1 MMRYYSHGKILL
13 SGEYSVLHGAQALAL
28 PTQRGQS
35 LTIIPSQGKNL
46 DWISHN
52 VDSEIWFEATF
63 SLTDL
68 SLIHTNNPA
77 VGKRLETF
85 LQYLRQQQNEFCRT
99 PVQAETILEFDRQW
113 GLGSSSTL
121 LSNLA
126 RWADCDP
133 FSLLDHTLGGS
144 GYDIACAL
152 ADGPICFQRI
162 AGRPL
167 FKAVEFDPP
176 FKNELYFVYL
186 NQKQDSQKE
195 VEQYLKKKPQLA
207 FLEKISNLT
216 HHLINCKDLENFQTL
231 LTEHETLMSSHLK
244 RPRLQEEYFP
254 DFTGVIKSL
263 GAWGGDFVLASG
275 GRPDYFKEKGFK
287 VVMGYSEFIL

>member
-13 SGEYSVLHGAQALAL
+13 SGEYGVLHGAQALAL

-35 LTIIPSQGKNL
+35 LSITPSEGKNL
-46 DWISHN
+46 DWISHD
-52 VDSEIWFEATF
+52 VDSEIWFEAAF
-63 SLTDL
+63 RLEDL
-68 SLIHTNNPA
+68 SLIRTNNPV

-85 LQYLRQQQNEFCRT
+85 LQYLRQQENEFCRT
-99 PVQAETILEFDRQW
+99 PVRAVTTLEFDRHW

-126 RWADCDP
+126 QWANSDP
-133 FSLLDHTLGGS
+133 FNLLDNTLGGS

-152 ADGPICFQRI
+152 ATGPICFQQI
-162 AGRPL
+162 AGKPL
-167 FKAVEFDPP
+167 FKAVDFDPP

-195 VEQYLKKKPQLA
+195 VAQYLKKIPEPV
-207 FLEKISNLT
+207 FLEKISSLT
-216 HHLINCKDLENFQTL
+216 HQLISCSDLQNFQTL
-231 LTEHETLMSSHLK
+231 LTKHETLMANHLN

-263 GAWGGDFVLASG
+263 GAWGGDFVLACG
-275 GRPDYFKEKGFK
+275 GSSNYFKEKGFA
-287 VVMGYSEFIL
+287 VGMGYSEFIL